1 MAKFPWQYCN
11 INGIPTIKTQTVV
24 VSDTA
29 VTFKFAPD
37 FDGRPVR
44 GLILV
49 YISEAIPTGTTTT
62 LPIQFSMAG
71 VTSNVTVAGGA
82 TVTVADLPGVG
93 IYLVYFD
100 RWADTLQLIG
110 SLPAAATALGTSGSI
125 TPEVTE
131 DPNNSTRTAKKSN

>member
-1 MAKFPWQYCN
+1 MAKFPWQYTN

-37 FDGRPVR
+37 FDGRPFR

-71 VTSNVTVAGGA
+71 TTSNVTVAGGA
-82 TVTVADLPGVG
+82 GVTVADLPGVG

-110 SLPAAATALGTSGSI
+110 SLPAAATQNVSST
-125 TPEVTE
+125 TE
-131 DPNNSTRTAKKSN
+131 SSEDTNNSMRTVKKSN

>member
-1 MAKFPWQYCN
+1 MARYPFQYIN
-11 INGIPTIKTQTVV
+11 ISGIPTIKTQTVV

-29 VTFKFAPD
+29 VTYKFAPD
-37 FDGRPVR
+37 FDGRPFR

-49 YISEAIPTGTTTT
+49 YISEAIPEGTTTT

-71 VTSNVTVAGGA
+71 TTSNVTVAGGA

-110 SLPAAATALGTSGSI
+110 SLPAAATQASTTAGSDD
-125 TPEVTE
+125 T
-131 DPNNSTRTAKKSN
+131 NNSMRTVKKSS

>member
-1 MAKFPWQYCN
+1 MARFPYQYIN

-24 VSDTA
+24 VSDAA

-37 FDGRPVR
+37 FDGRPFR

-49 YISEAIPTGTTTT
+49 YISEAIPDGTTTT
-62 LPIQFSMAG
+62 LPVQFSMAG
-71 VTSNVTVAGGA
+71 TTSNVTVAGGA
-82 TVTVADLPGVG
+82 NVTVADLPGVG

-110 SLPAAATALGTSGSI
+110 SLPAAATQASSNSTGG
-125 TPEVTE
+125 TE
-131 DPNNSTRTAKKSN
+131 DTNNSMRTVKKSN

>member
-1 MAKFPWQYCN
+1 
-11 INGIPTIKTQTVV
+11 
-24 VSDTA
+24 
-29 VTFKFAPD
+29 
-37 FDGRPVR
+37 
-44 GLILV
+44 LILV

-71 VTSNVTVAGGA
+71 TTSNVTVTGGA

-110 SLPAAATALGTSGSI
+110 SLPAAATQSVSSTTGS
-125 TPEVTE
+125 TE
-131 DPNNSTRTAKKSN
+131 DTNNSMRTVKKSN

>member
-1 MAKFPWQYCN
+1 MAKFPWQYVN

-37 FDGRPVR
+37 FDGRPFR

-49 YISEAIPTGTTTT
+49 YISEAIPTGTTAT
-62 LPIQFSMAG
+62 LPVQFSMAG
-71 VTSNVTVAGGA
+71 TTSNVTVAGGA
-82 TVTVADLPGVG
+82 VVTVADLPGTG

-100 RWADTLQLIG
+100 RWADILQLIG
-110 SLPAAATALGTSGSI
+110 NMPAAATQSTSANAGT
-125 TPEVTE
+125 TE
-131 DPNNSTRTAKKSN
+131 DPNNSMRTVKKSN

>member
-1 MAKFPWQYCN
+1 MAIYPYQYTN
-11 INGIPTIKTQTVV
+11 IRGIPTIKTRAVV

-37 FDGRPVR
+37 FDGRPFR

-49 YISEAIPTGTTTT
+49 YISEAIPADTTTT
-62 LPIQFSMAG
+62 LPVQFSMAG
-71 VTSNVTVAGGA
+71 TTSNITVAGGA
-82 TVTVADLPGVG
+82 AVTVADLPGTG

-110 SLPAAATALGTSGSI
+110 SLPAAATQNASGSTTSG
-125 TPEVTE
+125 VAE
-131 DPNNSTRTAKKSN
+131 DPNNSMRTVKKSN

>member
-1 MAKFPWQYCN
+1 MARFPYQYCN
-11 INGIPTIKTQTVV
+11 INGLPTIKTQTVV

-37 FDGRPVR
+37 FDGRPFR

-49 YISEAIPTGTTTT
+49 YISEAIPEGTTTT
-62 LPIQFSMAG
+62 LPVQFSMAG
-71 VTSNVTVAGGA
+71 TTSNVTVAGGA

-110 SLPAAATALGTSGSI
+110 SLPAAATQAASGS
-125 TPEVTE
+125 TE
-131 DPNNSTRTAKKSN
+131 SSEDTNNSMRTVKKSS

>member
-1 MAKFPWQYCN
+1 MAKFPWQYVN
-11 INGIPTIKTQTVV
+11 INGVPTIKTRAVV

-37 FDGRPVR
+37 FDGRPFR

-49 YISEAIPTGTTTT
+49 YISEAIPTGTTAT

-71 VTSNVTVAGGA
+71 TTSNVTVAGGA

-110 SLPAAATALGTSGSI
+110 SLPAAATQATSTTSGS
-125 TPEVTE
+125 TE
-131 DPNNSTRTAKKSN
+131 DTNNSMRTVKKSN

>member
-1 MAKFPWQYCN
+1 MAKFPYQYAN
-11 INGIPTIKTQTVV
+11 INGLPCIKTQTVV
-24 VSDTA
+24 VSTTS

-37 FDGRPVR
+37 FDGRPFR

-49 YISEAIPTGTTTT
+49 YISETIPDGTTTT

-71 VTSNVTVAGGA
+71 TTSNLTVAGGDN
-82 TVTVADLPGVG
+82 VTVADLPGTG

-110 SLPAAATALGTSGSI
+110 NI
-125 TPEVTE
+125 
-131 DPNNSTRTAKKSN
+131 

>member
-1 MAKFPWQYCN
+1 MAKFPYQYCN
-11 INGIPTIKTQTVV
+11 ISGIPTIKTQTVV

-29 VTFKFAPD
+29 VTYKFAPD
-37 FDGRPVR
+37 FDGRPFR

-49 YISEAIPTGTTTT
+49 YISEAIPEGTTTT
-62 LPIQFSMAG
+62 LPVQFSMAG
-71 VTSNVTVAGGA
+71 TTSNVTVAGGA

-110 SLPAAATALGTSGSI
+110 SLPAAATQATSSTSGG
-125 TPEVTE
+125 TE
-131 DPNNSTRTAKKSN
+131 DTNNSMRTVKKSN

>member
-37 FDGRPVR
+37 FDGRPFR

-62 LPIQFSMAG
+62 LPVQFSMAG
-71 VTSNVTVAGGA
+71 TTSNVTVAGGTA
-82 TVTVADLPGVG
+82 ITVADLPGVG

-110 SLPAAATALGTSGSI
+110 SLPAAAVQTTSGN
-125 TPEVTE
+125 TE
-131 DPNNSTRTAKKSN
+131 SSEDTNNSMRTVKKSN

>member
-1 MAKFPWQYCN
+1 MARFPYQYVN

-37 FDGRPVR
+37 FDGRPFR

-49 YISEAIPTGTTTT
+49 YISETIPTGTTTT
-62 LPIQFSMAG
+62 LPVQFSMAG
-71 VTSNVTVAGGA
+71 TTSNVTVAGGA
-82 TVTVADLPGVG
+82 AVTVADLPGVG

-110 SLPAAATALGTSGSI
+110 SLPAAAAVQSTSDTASGG
-125 TPEVTE
+125 TE
-131 DPNNSTRTAKKSN
+131 DTNNSMRTVKKSN

>member
-1 MAKFPWQYCN
+1 MAKFPWQYVN

-37 FDGRPVR
+37 FDGRPFR

-62 LPIQFSMAG
+62 LPVQFSMAG
-71 VTSNVTVAGGA
+71 TTSNVTVAGGTA
-82 TVTVADLPGVG
+82 ITVADLPGVG

-110 SLPAAATALGTSGSI
+110 SLPAAAVQTTSGNTDSS
-125 TPEVTE
+125 E
-131 DPNNSTRTAKKSN
+131 DTNNSMRTVKKSN

>member
-11 INGIPTIKTQTVV
+11 INGLPTIKTQTVT
-24 VSDTA
+24 VSETA

-37 FDGRPVR
+37 FDGRPFR

-71 VTSNVTVAGGA
+71 TTSNVTVAGGA
-82 TVTVADLPGVG
+82 NVTVADLPGVG

-110 SLPAAATALGTSGSI
+110 SLPAAVTTQTTSNTGGS
-125 TPEVTE
+125 E
-131 DPNNSTRTAKKSN
+131 DTNNLMRTVKKSN

>member
-1 MAKFPWQYCN
+1 MAKFPWQYVN

-37 FDGRPVR
+37 FDGRPFR

-71 VTSNVTVAGGA
+71 TTSNVTVAGGA
-82 TVTVADLPGVG
+82 AVTVADLPGVG

-110 SLPAAATALGTSGSI
+110 SLPAAATQNVSSSTGG
-125 TPEVTE
+125 TE
-131 DPNNSTRTAKKSN
+131 DTNNSMRTVKKSS